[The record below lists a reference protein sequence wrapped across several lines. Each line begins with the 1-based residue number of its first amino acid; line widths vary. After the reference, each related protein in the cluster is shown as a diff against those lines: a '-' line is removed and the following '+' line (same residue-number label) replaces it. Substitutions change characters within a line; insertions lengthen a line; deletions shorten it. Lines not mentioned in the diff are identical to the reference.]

1 VRAIPGVAER
11 ISNNVTAT
19 STHHLKERQVSL
31 HAIVQG
37 TFAGRRRPRRDI
49 AARATAG
56 AAAVPLRISIS
67 SMRIL
72 ETSLALSAIATAL
85 LIGSGR

>member
-1 VRAIPGVAER
+1 M
-11 ISNNVTAT
+11 
-19 STHHLKERQVSL
+19 HQLKERQVSL

-37 TFAGRRRPRRDI
+37 TVAGRRRPRRDI
-49 AARATAG
+49 AARATA